1 MATPEGNAK
10 SEVGVEPKSE
20 TAEQPQQGDVASVEA
35 EAKEKPQPQP
45 VVEPESARKSDAK
58 TAISTLLD
66 TTLGDVLLAGIAKD
80 PGAAGRI
87 IADALSQAKTPVDKA
102 EVASDDKATTPAVA
116 SSTPSNSTTP
126 KVSEDEAAKGVKK

>member
-1 MATPEGNAK
+1 MRMMSAPPAMLAARAIWPASRPITSRIITRSWLAAVGCNLSSASAATI
-10 SEVGVEPKSE
+10 
-20 TAEQPQQGDVASVEA
+20 TATVEA

-80 PGAAGRI
+80 PGA
-87 IADALSQAKTPVDKA
+87 
-102 EVASDDKATTPAVA
+102 
-116 SSTPSNSTTP
+116 
-126 KVSEDEAAKGVKK
+126 